1 MIMGLVTPPVTPSV
15 TPLGLDHGVGAG
27 EDEGL
32 VPVGVPHE
40 IGRLTVGAA
49 HLHDLAE
56 MVLLA
61 HGAPVHVQ
69 LVTDCCVHRVGL
81 RNYFAVHPDW
91 PGCPRQGRGYRPVG
105 MRPFAWGRNMGG
117 SRVDYRRH
125 LTTLTPER
133 ATHYDDAK
141 DNRGL

>member
-1 MIMGLVTPPVTPSV
+1 MPC
-15 TPLGLDHGVGAG
+15 GLDHGVGTR
-27 EDEGL
+27 EDEGF

-40 IGRLTVGAA
+40 VGRLAVGAA
-49 HLHDLAE
+49 HLQDLAE

-81 RNYFAVHPDW
+81 RNYVAVHPDW
-91 PGCPRQGRGYRPVG
+91 PGSPMQGRGYRSVG

-125 LTTLTPER
+125 IRLIPER
-133 ATHYDDAK
+133 ATYNDDAK
-141 DNRGL
+141 DTRGL